1 MAKGL
6 PTLSRDWASLGA
18 SNAPKA
24 NVPADSPRIATA
36 LNTFASYIDAER
48 QVYISVRR
56 TPTHPGPSERP
67 SDQCVPGA
75 HAHDAVRLIRRCAG
89 QCRTLAQRDGEQH
102 RARRRCQG
110 LGQPLGTSRD

>member
-1 MAKGL
+1 MTMAKGL

-36 LNTFASYIDAER
+36 LNTFATYIDTER

-56 TPTHPGPSERP
+56 SPTHSGASERP
-67 SDQCVPGA
+67 SDQCVSGA
-75 HAHDAVRLIRRCAG
+75 YAHDAVCIV
-89 QCRTLAQRDGEQH
+89 
-102 RARRRCQG
+102 
-110 LGQPLGTSRD
+110 